1 MEMHMTA
8 RLRRAALVSVPLV
21 LAAAPAFAHHMMGG
35 RTPATF
41 MEGLLSGLA
50 HPVIGLDHFA
60 FLAAVGIAV
69 GAFGLNLLLPV
80 AFVVAMAVGVAIH
93 VGGVTVPGVEI
104 LVAASVVAAGLM
116 LARAR
121 PMPAIAWGALFA
133 LAGLFHGYAL
143 GESIYGA
150 ERAPLAAYLIGLA
163 AVQSVVAIGIALVTR
178 RLDGDRLV
186 AAPRA
191 AGLFILGVGAAAMVG
206 SL

>member
-1 MEMHMTA
+1 MEIRMTA

-60 FLAAVGIAV
+60 FLAAIGIAV
-69 GAFGLNLLLPV
+69 GAFGLNLLLPAV
-80 AFVVAMAVGVAIH
+80 FVVAMAIGVAVH
-93 VGGVTVPGVEI
+93 VGGVTVPGAEI
-104 LVAASVVAAGLM
+104 WVAASVVAAGLM
-116 LARAR
+116 LTRTR
-121 PMPAIAWGALFA
+121 PIPVIAWGALFA
-133 LAGLFHGYAL
+133 VAGLFHGYAL

-150 ERAPLAAYLIGLA
+150 ERAPLAAYLLGLA
-163 AVQSVVAIGIALVTR
+163 AVQSVGAIGIAVMTR
-178 RLDGDRLV
+178 RLGTDLV
-186 AAPRA
+186 VSAPRA
-191 AGLFILGVGAAAMVG
+191 AGLIILGVGAAVMVG